1 MAAMAVRFVP
11 VLARS
16 VSFVKQ
22 ATPYLTFFVV
32 VGSGPATTGGVFRH
46 ASLVIVRSV
55 FLKTDLVFFR
65 VFVSPPV
72 ASTRQ
77 CVERT
82 QARVC
87 WTVAFHSK
95 VQRRKEKLSG
105 SAQNE
110 MRETNRL

>member
-65 VFVSPPV
+65 GLCFAAGKRRRDNVWNEPKLVFVGRSLF
-72 ASTRQ
+72 
-77 CVERT
+77 
-82 QARVC
+82 
-87 WTVAFHSK
+87 TVRCRGAK
-95 VQRRKEKLSG
+95 K
-105 SAQNE
+105 N
-110 MRETNRL
+110 

>member
-1 MAAMAVRFVP
+1 MAAMAVRFAP

-65 VFVSPPV
+65 GLCF
-72 ASTRQ
+72 A
-77 CVERT
+77 
-82 QARVC
+82 A
-87 WTVAFHSK
+87 
-95 VQRRKEKLSG
+95 G
-105 SAQNE
+105 SVDAT
-110 MRETNRL
+110 MCGTNPSSCLLDGRFSQ